1 MVKLNIDDNLDI
13 TRRFDVMSIPTLIL
27 FKDGEPADAHR
38 GGQGQG
44 PAAPGALGAPLS
56 ARWPA
61 AGRVAG
67 AAEPA
72 VSGREPDR
80 EIHLELGDEG
90 EAVADVQRRLADLGL
105 SPGVDPEGDFRDGTR
120 AAVEAFQY
128 RRGLRVDGV
137 CGRQTWSALVEAGRR
152 LGDRFLYRRSPML
165 RGDDVAE
172 LQQRLSALGFD
183 TGRVDGIF
191 GDLTSAA
198 LGEFQRNAGL
208 PVDGIAGAAT
218 VAELLRFGS
227 RHDGSELVS
236 AVRDRERLR
245 QAPRTLAGPPGV
257 HRRGGRPRSHRRGG
271 PAPPG
276 QPGGPGDHPPPSR
289 RVDPGLRGQ
298 RRRGRGLRR
307 APAGATEPGCSTS
320 YYARLPLLLPRR
332 APPGRAPP
340 RGPGHRRSG
349 CPDGGS
355 RGHVPPRPARDPD
368 AGGDLRDRPR
378 PSVVVERA
386 PVIARAVVD
395 SLAEWVDTAWD

>member
-1 MVKLNIDDNLDI
+1 
-13 TRRFDVMSIPTLIL
+13 MS
-27 FKDGEPADAHR
+27 
-38 GGQGQG
+38 
-44 PAAPGALGAPLS
+44 
-56 ARWPA
+56 
-61 AGRVAG
+61 
-67 AAEPA
+67 
-72 VSGREPDR
+72 PDR
-80 EIHLELGDEG
+80 EIHLELGDQG
-90 EAVADVQRRLADLGL
+90 EAVTDVQRRLAELDFP
-105 SPGVDPEGDFRDGTR
+105 PGVDPEGVFREGTR

-208 PVDGIAGAAT
+208 PVDGIAGAAA

-245 QAPRTLAGPPGV
+245 QAPRTLA
-257 HRRGGRPRSHRRGG
+257 
-271 PAPPG
+271 
-276 QPGGPGDHPPPSR
+276 DR
-289 RVDPGLRGQ
+289 RVSIGEEGGLGSTVGAV
-298 RRRGRGLRR
+298 RRLLVSQGALVTTHHHPEGSIQ
-307 APAGATEPGCSTS
+307 ASEANAAGAEVFIGVRLGTEPGCSAS
-320 YYARLPLLLPRR
+320 YYSGYRYSSPGGRRLAELLHVALATTLGLADAGSRGMSLPLLRETR
-332 APPGRAPP
+332 M
-340 RGPGHRRSG
+340 
-349 CPDGGS
+349 
-355 RGHVPPRPARDPD
+355 PAVICEINP
-368 AGGDLRDRPR
+368 A
-378 PSVVVERA
+378 SVMVERA

>member
-1 MVKLNIDDNLDI
+1 
-13 TRRFDVMSIPTLIL
+13 
-27 FKDGEPADAHR
+27 
-38 GGQGQG
+38 
-44 PAAPGALGAPLS
+44 LS
-56 ARWPA
+56 
-61 AGRVAG
+61 
-67 AAEPA
+67 
-72 VSGREPDR
+72 PDR
-80 EIHLELGDEG
+80 VIRLELGDEG
-90 EAVADVQRRLADLGL
+90 DPVTDVQRRLADLGFP
-105 SPGVDPEGDFRDGTR
+105 PGVDPAGSFLEGTR

-208 PVDGIAGAAT
+208 PVDGIAGATT

-245 QAPRTLAGPPGV
+245 QSPRTLAG
-257 HRRGGRPRSHRRGG
+257 
-271 PAPPG
+271 
-276 QPGGPGDHPPPSR
+276 R
-289 RVDPGLRGQ
+289 RVSLGEEGGL
-298 RRRGRGLRR
+298 
-307 APAGATEPGCSTS
+307 GATVASVRRLLVSQGALVTTHHHPDGSIQASEANAAAAEVYVGIRLGNEHGCSAS
-320 YYARLPLLLPRR
+320 YYAGYRYSSPGGRRLAELL
-332 APPGRAPP
+332 
-340 RGPGHRRSG
+340 
-349 CPDGGS
+349 
-355 RGHVPPRPARDPD
+355 HVTLSSTLGLPD
-368 AGGDLRDRPR
+368 AGSHGMSLPQLRETRMPAVICDISPA
-378 PSVVVERA
+378 SVLVERSA
-386 PVIARAVVD
+386 VVAQAVVD